1 MCKVLKISPKVRT
14 LVSMK
19 LTKRL
24 FVALSLTSLTLVLNS
39 IIVPNSASAGE
50 IKATDVTISWDDNS
64 LYEPPSAASGNC
76 TSYAFNYTMT
86 NRVLLAYI
94 YIKNQFGDKLGSS
107 IISSVTSA
115 SSGKVSVQLC
125 PNKDLT
131 GSKVELEVLGRSGAP
146 NELMSK
152 PIVFLPRTSSAV
164 TPAPT
169 VTAKPSPAPT
179 VTITATPAPA
189 ATVYVT
195 NPADQNLSALVASQ
209 KSQIALLKAKIK
221 KICSAKP
228 KPRGC

>member
-1 MCKVLKISPKVRT
+1 
-14 LVSMK
+14 MK

-24 FVALSLTSLTLVLNS
+24 FVALFLTSLTLILGS
-39 IIVPNSASAGE
+39 IVIPSSASAGE
-50 IKATDVTISWDDNS
+50 IKATDITISWDDNS
-64 LYEPPSAASGNC
+64 LYEPPTAASGNC

-94 YIKNQFGDKLGSS
+94 YIKNQYGDKLGSS
-107 IISSVTSA
+107 IVSSVTSA

-125 PNKDLT
+125 PSKDLT

-146 NELMSK
+146 NELISK
-152 PIVFLPRTSSAV
+152 PIAFIPRTSPTVAP
-164 TPAPT
+164 TPAAS
-169 VTAKPSPAPT
+169 VAAKPTPAPT

-209 KSQIALLKAKIK
+209 KSQIALLSAKLK

>member
-1 MCKVLKISPKVRT
+1 
-14 LVSMK
+14 MK

-24 FVALSLTSLTLVLNS
+24 FVALFLTSLTLILNS
-39 IIVPNSASAGE
+39 IIIPNVASAGE
-50 IKATDVTISWDDNS
+50 LKATDITISWDDNS

-94 YIKNQFGDKLGSS
+94 YIKNQYGDKLGSS

-125 PNKDLT
+125 PSNDLT

-146 NELMSK
+146 NELISK
-152 PIVFLPRTSSAV
+152 PIVFISRTSPTVTPTPAASVAAKPTPAP

-169 VTAKPSPAPT
+169 VT
-179 VTITATPAPA
+179 VTATPAPGP
-189 ATVYVT
+189 TVFVK
-195 NPADQNLSALVASQ
+195 NPTDETLFALVVSQ
-209 KSQIALLKAKIK
+209 KSQINSLNAKLK

-228 KPRGC
+228 KPKGC